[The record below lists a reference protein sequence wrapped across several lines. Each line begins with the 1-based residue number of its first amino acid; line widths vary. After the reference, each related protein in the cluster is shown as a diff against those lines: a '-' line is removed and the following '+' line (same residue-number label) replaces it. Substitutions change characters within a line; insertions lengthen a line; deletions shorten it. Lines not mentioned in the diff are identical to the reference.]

1 MAAGAKYRDLVREIA
16 LGEYGFITTKDAV
29 AAGVP
34 AVELRKLA
42 ARGALVNVAYGI
54 YRVPDAMGSPFDQ
67 FAEALLRAGG
77 GAYLRG
83 DSVLALFGLADVNPR
98 KIRVVTPKRTR
109 ANMPAFMEVTPPPR
123 GEAPNL
129 TRYEGLLALRVAD
142 AILDCRGRIE
152 RDRLLEAAQ
161 DARKE
166 GLVTRAEYAKLR
178 RELRKP
184 APGPAERT
192 AS

>member
-1 MAAGAKYRDLVREIA
+1 MFAEVKYRDLVREIA
-16 LGEYGFITTKDAV
+16 LGGYGFITTKEAV

-42 ARGALVNVAYGI
+42 ARGALINVAYGI
-54 YRVPDAMGSPFDQ
+54 YRVPDAPGTPFDQ
-67 FAEALLRAGG
+67 FAEALLRAGD

-98 KIRVVTPKRTR
+98 KVRIVAPKRTR
-109 ANMPAFMEVTPPPR
+109 AKMPAFMEVSGPPR

-129 TRYEGLLALRVAD
+129 TRYEGLLAMRVAD

-152 RDRLLEAAQ
+152 RDRLLEAAR

-166 GLVTRAEYAKLR
+166 GLVTRAEYAMLR
-178 RELRKP
+178 RELRK
-184 APGPAERT
+184 APKDRS